1 MTDTQEK
8 VENPMD
14 DMFAMA
20 TESVGKA
27 TELWSSLFGTTV
39 SPVKKESPV
48 TDIFGD
54 FGDSCRK
61 LSEAVMAN
69 PEKLFSDQMDMM
81 KKQQELFQRTALRFM
96 GQDTES
102 VVNPARGDK
111 RFKDSDWQE
120 NPFFD
125 FVKQMYLIQSN
136 SIMNMIAD
144 ADGIDEHTRVKAT
157 YAIRQMVNAASPSNY
172 PGLNPEV
179 IKKALA
185 TGGESLKVGMEQL
198 NEDLSQSV
206 EGALNVAM
214 TDSNA
219 FKVGD
224 NVATTEGKIVYQND
238 LLQLIQYSPSTDT
251 VFKRPLLVTPPLIN
265 KYYIMD
271 LRENN
276 SLLKW
281 YVDQGHTVFV
291 ISWVNPGR
299 QMRNV
304 QYEDYI
310 VDGMVKVV
318 DVISEITGEKEMN
331 AVGYCMG
338 GTILATTMA
347 YLKKKRRD
355 VIKSATY
362 FATLVDFSEPG
373 EIGIFVNETAI
384 SALEKQ
390 MNALGYFDGRQ
401 LSFSFNTLREN
412 DLFWSFYINNYLK
425 GERPAAFDLLYWN
438 TDSTNLPAATHS
450 YYLRNMYLHNRL
462 AEKNGIEIRG
472 TKIDLTSVTTPIYF
486 LAAKQD
492 HIAMWKS
499 CYKGTQ
505 VFSGKNNRF
514 VLAESG
520 HIAGVINPPSANKY
534 NYWVNDT
541 SDFPAEPDEW
551 YANTTAHDG
560 SWWGNWQEWV
570 TQQNDEKV
578 AARIPGSEKAYP
590 ALEEAPGSFV
600 RRRIVDVVADDTF

>member
-8 VENPMD
+8 VENSMD

-27 TELWSSLFGTTV
+27 TELWSSLLGTTV

-54 FGDSCRK
+54 FSSSCRK

-81 KKQQELFQRTALRFM
+81 KKQQELFQRTALRFI
-96 GQDTES
+96 GQETES
-102 VVNPARGDK
+102 VVSPTRGDK
-111 RFKDSDWQE
+111 RFKDSDWDE

-144 ADGIDEHTRVKAT
+144 ADGIDDHTRVKAT

-219 FKVGD
+219 FKVGE
-224 NVATTEGKIVYQND
+224 NVATTEGKVVYENE

-251 VFKRPLLVTPPLIN
+251 VLKRPLLVTPPLIN

-318 DVISEITGEKEMN
+318 DVICDITGEKEMN

-347 YLKKKRRD
+347 YMKKKRRD

-390 MNALGYFDGRQ
+390 MNTLGYFDGRQ

-462 AEKNGIEIRG
+462 IEKNGIEIRG

-520 HIAGVINPPSANKY
+520 HIAGVINPPVANKY

-541 SDFPAEPDEW
+541 SEFPAEPDEW
-551 YANTTAHDG
+551 YANTQAHDG
-560 SWWGNWQEWV
+560 SWWGHWQEWV
-570 TQQNDEKV
+570 TEQSGEQV
-578 AARIPGSEKAYP
+578 AARIPGSEKQYP
-590 ALEEAPGSFV
+590 AIEDAPGSFV
-600 RRRIVDVVADDTF
+600 RRRIIDVVADDTF